1 MADTNSD
8 NLLAKNAA
16 KTIVNRFWND
26 YIRPKK
32 SLVILCLFLLAL
44 VAISFAFYPALIGWV
59 FDALEAKNT
68 NLLLKLAGLI
78 VVISVIKAYAVY
90 RQIQVVNKLVFSII
104 EQIQFEMTANLID
117 SDLSKVTSQPPG
129 HFVSR
134 IVNDLN
140 LIRDAL
146 VRVANSFVKD
156 SLTLIA
162 MICLMAW
169 YDWFLAFLVL
179 CVFPVAIY
187 PITKI
192 GLDQRK
198 ASYNLQKHMEN
209 LISQLS
215 ETILNIPVIKAYN
228 LESNQKEKSKYNF
241 NQLFLR
247 VMKLNVGRA
256 RVEPVLEILGG
267 IAISVVIISGAWRL
281 GQVDFSVGDFAGFI
295 TAMLLMVQPARG
307 LGSFNSVVQEG
318 IAAASRIYQLID
330 EKPSVI
336 SSISPVKT
344 LSENTVIQ
352 FENVSFRYGKIDIL
366 KNISFIAEKGKVT
379 AIVGAS
385 GAGKTTLLGLIERFY
400 DINQGVIYLAE
411 QDLRDLDISLLRS
424 KISYVSQDTSL
435 FNDTIKNNILFGD
448 KNADFDSIK
457 KAAQSAAA
465 HNFIQ
470 SLPDGYETKI
480 GTGGNLLSGG
490 QRQRIAIARA
500 FLRDAPI
507 LLMDEATSSLD
518 SESESKVQHAMDK
531 LAKGRTTIV
540 VAHRLSTVRKADKI
554 IVLDKGKIVESG
566 SHETLIAQ
574 DGVYTNLC
582 RLQFFSDF

>member
-1 MADTNSD
+1 MVDPNSN
-8 NLLAKNAA
+8 NLSA
-16 KTIVNRFWND
+16 KTIISRFWND
-26 YIRPKK
+26 YIKPKK
-32 SLVILCLFLLAL
+32 SLVILCLSLLAL
-44 VAISFAFYPALIGWV
+44 VAISYAFYPALIGFV

-68 NLLLKLAGLI
+68 NLLFQLAGLI
-78 VVISVIKAYAVY
+78 VLISIVKAFAVY

-104 EQIQFEMTANLID
+104 EEIQYKMTSKLIEA
-117 SDLSKVTSQPPG
+117 DLSLITSQPPG

-162 MICLMAW
+162 MICLMCW

-179 CVFPVAIY
+179 CVFPIAIY
-187 PITKI
+187 PIIRI

-198 ASYNLQKHMEN
+198 ASYNLQNHMEN

-215 ETILNIPVIKAYN
+215 ETISNIPVIKAYN
-228 LESNQKEKSKYNF
+228 LEINQKERSKYNF

-247 VMKLNVGRA
+247 LMKLNVGRA
-256 RVEPVLEILGG
+256 RVEPILEILGG
-267 IAISVVIISGAWRL
+267 IAISVVIVSGAWRL
-281 GQVDFSVGDFAGFI
+281 GKVDFSVGDFAGFI

-318 IAAASRIYQLID
+318 IAAANRIYQLID
-330 EKPSVI
+330 QKPIVI
-336 SSISPVKT
+336 SSKSSSLIS
-344 LSENTVIQ
+344 SENEIIQ
-352 FENVSFRYGKIDIL
+352 FDNVSFKYGKIDVL
-366 KNISFIAEKGKVT
+366 KNISFNAEKGKVT

-400 DINQGVIYLAE
+400 NVSQGAIYLGN
-411 QDLRDLDISLLRS
+411 QDLKDIKISSLRS
-424 KISYVSQDTSL
+424 KIAYVSQEGSM
-435 FNDTIKNNILFGD
+435 FNDSIKNNIMFGNQD
-448 KNADFDSIK
+448 ADFGQVK
-457 KAAQSAAA
+457 KAAQNAAA
-465 HNFIQ
+465 HDFIQ
-470 SLPDGYETKI
+470 SLPDGYETQI

-507 LLMDEATSSLD
+507 LLLDEATSSLD
-518 SESESKVQHAMDK
+518 SESESKIQYAMDK

-540 VAHRLSTVRKADKI
+540 VAHRLSTVRKANKI
-554 IVLDKGKIVESG
+554 IVLDNGKIVESG
-566 SHETLIAQ
+566 SHENLIAK

-582 RLQFFSDF
+582 RLQLFSG

>member
-1 MADTNSD
+1 MVDPNSN
-8 NLLAKNAA
+8 NLSA
-16 KTIVNRFWND
+16 KTIINRFWND
-26 YIRPKK
+26 YIKPKK
-32 SLVILCLFLLAL
+32 SLVILCLSLLAL
-44 VAISFAFYPALIGWV
+44 VAVSYAFYPALIGFV

-68 NLLLKLAGLI
+68 NLLFQLAGLI
-78 VVISVIKAYAVY
+78 VLISIVKAFAVY

-104 EQIQFEMTANLID
+104 EEIQYKMTSKLIE
-117 SDLSKVTSQPPG
+117 SDLSLITSQPPG

-162 MICLMAW
+162 MICLMCW

-179 CVFPVAIY
+179 CVFPIAIY
-187 PITKI
+187 PIIRI

-198 ASYNLQKHMEN
+198 ASYNLQNHMEN

-215 ETILNIPVIKAYN
+215 ETISNIPVIKAYN
-228 LESNQKEKSKYNF
+228 LEINQKERSKYNF

-247 VMKLNVGRA
+247 LMKLNVGRA
-256 RVEPVLEILGG
+256 RVEPILEILGG
-267 IAISVVIISGAWRL
+267 IAISVVIVSGAWRL
-281 GQVDFSVGDFAGFI
+281 GKVDFSVGDFAGFI

-318 IAAASRIYQLID
+318 IAAANRIYQLID
-330 EKPSVI
+330 QKPIVI
-336 SSISPVKT
+336 SSKSSCLIS
-344 LSENTVIQ
+344 SGNEIIQ
-352 FENVSFRYGKIDIL
+352 FDNVSFKYGKIDVL
-366 KNISFIAEKGKVT
+366 KNISFNAEKGKVT

-400 DINQGVIYLAE
+400 NVSQGAIYLGN
-411 QDLRDLDISLLRS
+411 QDLKDIKISSLRS
-424 KISYVSQDTSL
+424 KIAYVSQEGSM
-435 FNDTIKNNILFGD
+435 FNDTIKNNIMFGNQD
-448 KNADFDSIK
+448 ADFGQVK
-457 KAAQSAAA
+457 KAAQNAAA
-465 HNFIQ
+465 HDFIQ
-470 SLPDGYETKI
+470 SFPDGYETQI

-507 LLMDEATSSLD
+507 LLLDEATSSLD
-518 SESESKVQHAMDK
+518 SESESKIQYAMDK

-540 VAHRLSTVRKADKI
+540 VAHRLSTVRKANKI
-554 IVLDKGKIVESG
+554 IVLDNGKIVESG
-566 SHETLIAQ
+566 SHENLIAK

-582 RLQFFSDF
+582 RLQLFSG

>member
-1 MADTNSD
+1 MVDPNSN
-8 NLLAKNAA
+8 NLSA
-16 KTIVNRFWND
+16 KTIISRFWND
-26 YIRPKK
+26 YIKPKK
-32 SLVILCLFLLAL
+32 SLVILCLSLLAL
-44 VAISFAFYPALIGWV
+44 VAISYAFYPALIGFV

-68 NLLLKLAGLI
+68 NLLFQLAGLI
-78 VVISVIKAYAVY
+78 VLISIVKAFAVY

-104 EQIQFEMTANLID
+104 EEIQYKMTSKLIEA
-117 SDLSKVTSQPPG
+117 DLSLITSQPPG

-162 MICLMAW
+162 MICLMCW

-179 CVFPVAIY
+179 CVFPIAIY
-187 PITKI
+187 PIIRI

-198 ASYNLQKHMEN
+198 ASYNLQNHMEN

-215 ETILNIPVIKAYN
+215 ETISNIPVIKAYN
-228 LESNQKEKSKYNF
+228 LEINQKERSKYNF

-247 VMKLNVGRA
+247 LMKLNVGRA
-256 RVEPVLEILGG
+256 RVEPILEILGG
-267 IAISVVIISGAWRL
+267 IAISVVIVSGAWRL
-281 GQVDFSVGDFAGFI
+281 GKVDFSVGDFAGFI

-318 IAAASRIYQLID
+318 IAAANRIYQLID
-330 EKPSVI
+330 QKPIVI
-336 SSISPVKT
+336 SSKSSSLIS
-344 LSENTVIQ
+344 SGNEIIQ
-352 FENVSFRYGKIDIL
+352 FDNVSFKYGKIDVL
-366 KNISFIAEKGKVT
+366 KNISFNAEKGKVT

-400 DINQGVIYLAE
+400 NVSQGAIYLGN
-411 QDLRDLDISLLRS
+411 QDLKDIKISSLRS
-424 KISYVSQDTSL
+424 KIAYVSQEGSM
-435 FNDTIKNNILFGD
+435 FNDSIKNNIMFGNQD
-448 KNADFDSIK
+448 ADFGQVK
-457 KAAQSAAA
+457 KAAQNAAA
-465 HNFIQ
+465 HDFIQ
-470 SLPDGYETKI
+470 SLPDGYETQI

-507 LLMDEATSSLD
+507 LLLDEATSSLD
-518 SESESKVQHAMDK
+518 SESESKIQYAIDK

-540 VAHRLSTVRKADKI
+540 VAHRLSTVRKANKI
-554 IVLDKGKIVESG
+554 IVLDNGKIVESG
-566 SHETLIAQ
+566 SHENLIAK

-582 RLQFFSDF
+582 RLQLFSG

>member
-1 MADTNSD
+1 MVDPNSN
-8 NLLAKNAA
+8 NLSA
-16 KTIVNRFWND
+16 KTIISRFWND
-26 YIRPKK
+26 YIKPKK
-32 SLVILCLFLLAL
+32 SLVILCLSLLAL
-44 VAISFAFYPALIGWV
+44 VAISYAFYPALIGFV

-68 NLLLKLAGLI
+68 NLLFQLAGLI
-78 VVISVIKAYAVY
+78 VLISIVKAFAVY

-104 EQIQFEMTANLID
+104 EEIQYKMTSKLIEA
-117 SDLSKVTSQPPG
+117 DLSLITSQPPG

-162 MICLMAW
+162 MICLMCW

-179 CVFPVAIY
+179 CVFPIAIY
-187 PITKI
+187 PIIRI

-198 ASYNLQKHMEN
+198 ASYNLQNHMEN

-215 ETILNIPVIKAYN
+215 ETISNIPVIKAYN
-228 LESNQKEKSKYNF
+228 LEINQKERSKYNF

-247 VMKLNVGRA
+247 LMKLNVGRA
-256 RVEPVLEILGG
+256 RVEPILEILGG
-267 IAISVVIISGAWRL
+267 IAISVVIVSGAWRL
-281 GQVDFSVGDFAGFI
+281 GKVDFSVGDFAGFI

-318 IAAASRIYQLID
+318 IAAANRIYQLID
-330 EKPSVI
+330 QKPIVI
-336 SSISPVKT
+336 SSKSSSLIS
-344 LSENTVIQ
+344 SENEIIQ
-352 FENVSFRYGKIDIL
+352 FDNVSFKYGKIDVL
-366 KNISFIAEKGKVT
+366 KNISFNAEKGKVT

-400 DINQGVIYLAE
+400 NVSQGAIYLGN
-411 QDLRDLDISLLRS
+411 QDLKDIKISSLRS
-424 KISYVSQDTSL
+424 KIAYVSQEGSM
-435 FNDTIKNNILFGD
+435 FNDSIKNNIMFGNQD
-448 KNADFDSIK
+448 ADFGQVK
-457 KAAQSAAA
+457 KAAQNAAA
-465 HNFIQ
+465 HDFIQ
-470 SLPDGYETKI
+470 SLPDGYETQI

-507 LLMDEATSSLD
+507 LLLDEATSSLD
-518 SESESKVQHAMDK
+518 SESESKIQYAMDK

-540 VAHRLSTVRKADKI
+540 VAHRLSTVRKANKI
-554 IVLDKGKIVESG
+554 IVLDNGKIVESG
-566 SHETLIAQ
+566 SHENLIAK

-582 RLQFFSDF
+582 RLQLFSD

>member
-1 MADTNSD
+1 MVDPNSN
-8 NLLAKNAA
+8 NLSA
-16 KTIVNRFWND
+16 KTIISRFWND
-26 YIRPKK
+26 YIKPKK
-32 SLVILCLFLLAL
+32 SLVILCLSLLAL
-44 VAISFAFYPALIGWV
+44 VAISYAFYPALIGFV
-59 FDALEAKNT
+59 FDALEAKNS
-68 NLLLKLAGLI
+68 NLLFQLAGLI
-78 VVISVIKAYAVY
+78 VLISIVKAFAVY

-104 EQIQFEMTANLID
+104 EEIQYKMTSKLIEA
-117 SDLSKVTSQPPG
+117 DLSLITSQPPG

-162 MICLMAW
+162 MICLMCW

-179 CVFPVAIY
+179 CVFPIAIY
-187 PITKI
+187 PIIRI

-198 ASYNLQKHMEN
+198 ASYNLQNHMEN

-215 ETILNIPVIKAYN
+215 ETISNIPVIKAYN
-228 LESNQKEKSKYNF
+228 LEINQKERSKYNF

-247 VMKLNVGRA
+247 LMKLNVGRA
-256 RVEPVLEILGG
+256 RVEPILEILGG
-267 IAISVVIISGAWRL
+267 IAISVVIVSGAWRL
-281 GQVDFSVGDFAGFI
+281 GKVDFSVGDFAGFI

-318 IAAASRIYQLID
+318 IAAANRIYQLID
-330 EKPSVI
+330 QKPIVI
-336 SSISPVKT
+336 SSKSSSLIS
-344 LSENTVIQ
+344 SGNEIIQ
-352 FENVSFRYGKIDIL
+352 FDNVSFKYGKIDVL
-366 KNISFIAEKGKVT
+366 KNISFNAEKGKVT

-400 DINQGVIYLAE
+400 NVSQGAIYLGN
-411 QDLRDLDISLLRS
+411 QDLKDIKISSLRS
-424 KISYVSQDTSL
+424 KIAYVSQEGSM
-435 FNDTIKNNILFGD
+435 FNDTIKNNIMFGNQD
-448 KNADFDSIK
+448 ADFGQVK
-457 KAAQSAAA
+457 KAAQNAAA
-465 HNFIQ
+465 HDFIQ
-470 SLPDGYETKI
+470 SLPDGYETQI

-507 LLMDEATSSLD
+507 LLLDEATSSLD
-518 SESESKVQHAMDK
+518 SESESKIQYAMDK

-540 VAHRLSTVRKADKI
+540 VAHRLSTVRKANKI
-554 IVLDKGKIVESG
+554 IVLDNGKIVESG
-566 SHETLIAQ
+566 SHENLIAK

-582 RLQFFSDF
+582 RLQLFSG

>member
-1 MADTNSD
+1 MVDPNSN
-8 NLLAKNAA
+8 NLSA
-16 KTIVNRFWND
+16 KTIISRFWND
-26 YIRPKK
+26 YIKTKK
-32 SLVILCLFLLAL
+32 SLVILCLSLLAL
-44 VAISFAFYPALIGWV
+44 VAISYAFYPALIGFV

-68 NLLLKLAGLI
+68 NLLFQLAGLI
-78 VVISVIKAYAVY
+78 VLISIVKAFAVY

-104 EQIQFEMTANLID
+104 EEIQYKMTSKLIEA
-117 SDLSKVTSQPPG
+117 DLSLITSQPPG

-162 MICLMAW
+162 MICLMCW

-179 CVFPVAIY
+179 CVFPIAIY
-187 PITKI
+187 PIIRI

-198 ASYNLQKHMEN
+198 ASYNLQNHMEN

-215 ETILNIPVIKAYN
+215 ETISNIPVIKAYN
-228 LESNQKEKSKYNF
+228 LEINQKERSKYNF

-247 VMKLNVGRA
+247 LMKLNVGRA
-256 RVEPVLEILGG
+256 RVEPILEILGG
-267 IAISVVIISGAWRL
+267 IAISVVIVSGAWRL
-281 GQVDFSVGDFAGFI
+281 GKVDFSVGDFAGFI

-318 IAAASRIYQLID
+318 IAAANRIYQLID
-330 EKPSVI
+330 QKPIVI
-336 SSISPVKT
+336 SSKSSSLIS
-344 LSENTVIQ
+344 SGNEIIQ
-352 FENVSFRYGKIDIL
+352 FDNVSFKYGKIDVL
-366 KNISFIAEKGKVT
+366 KNISFNAEKGKVT

-400 DINQGVIYLAE
+400 NVSQGAIYLGN
-411 QDLRDLDISLLRS
+411 QDLKDIKISSLRS
-424 KISYVSQDTSL
+424 KIAYVSQEGSM
-435 FNDTIKNNILFGD
+435 FNDTIKNNIMFGNQD
-448 KNADFDSIK
+448 ADFGQVK
-457 KAAQSAAA
+457 KAAQNAAA
-465 HNFIQ
+465 HDFIQ
-470 SLPDGYETKI
+470 SLPDGYETQI

-507 LLMDEATSSLD
+507 LLLDEATSSLD
-518 SESESKVQHAMDK
+518 SESESKIQYAMDK

-540 VAHRLSTVRKADKI
+540 VAHRLSTVRKANKI
-554 IVLDKGKIVESG
+554 IVLDNGKIVESG
-566 SHETLIAQ
+566 SHENLIAK

-582 RLQFFSDF
+582 RLQLFSG

>member
-1 MADTNSD
+1 MIDPKTNILSGK
-8 NLLAKNAA
+8 NL
-16 KTIVNRFWND
+16 IIRFWND
-26 YIRPKK
+26 YIKPRK
-32 SLVILCLFLLAL
+32 SLVILCLLLLAL
-44 VAISFAFYPALIGWV
+44 VAISFALYPALIGWV
-59 FDALEAKNT
+59 FDALEARNT
-68 NLLLKLAGLI
+68 TLLYQLAGII
-78 VVISVIKAYAVY
+78 VLISVFKAFAVY

-104 EQIQFEMTANLID
+104 EEIQYQMTSRLID
-117 SDLSKVTSQPPG
+117 SDLALITAQPPG

-162 MICLMAW
+162 MVCLMAW
-169 YDWFLAFLVL
+169 YDWFLAFLVV
-179 CVFPVAIY
+179 CVFPIAIY
-187 PITKI
+187 PIVKI

-198 ASYNLQKHMEN
+198 ASYNLQNHMET

-215 ETILNIPVIKAYN
+215 ETIANVPIIKAYN
-228 LESNQKEKSKYNF
+228 LEIYEKERSKYNF

-247 VMKLNVGRA
+247 LMKLVVGRA
-256 RVEPVLEILGG
+256 RVEPILEILGG
-267 IAISVVIISGAWRL
+267 IAISIVIISGAWRISH
-281 GQVDFSVGDFAGFI
+281 VDFSVGDFAGFI

-318 IAAASRIYQLID
+318 IAATKRIYELID
-330 EKPSVI
+330 QKPKII
-336 SSISPVKT
+336 SSKSSKPIYSGN
-344 LSENTVIQ
+344 EYIQ
-352 FENVSFRYGKIDIL
+352 FESVSFKYSKTKILNNVSFK
-366 KNISFIAEKGKVT
+366 AEKGKVT

-400 DINQGVIYLAE
+400 EVSQGVIYIGDQELK
-411 QDLRDLDISLLRS
+411 DIQISSLRS
-424 KISYVSQDTSL
+424 KIALVSQDATL
-435 FNDTIKNNILFGD
+435 FDDTIKNNIKFG
-448 KNADFDSIK
+448 NQESSFDEIIN
-457 KAAQSAAA
+457 AAQNAAA

-470 SLPDGYETKI
+470 SMPKGYETKI

-507 LLMDEATSSLD
+507 LLLDEATSSLD
-518 SESESKVQHAMDK
+518 SESENKIQQAMDQ
-531 LAKGRTTIV
+531 LSKGRTTIV
-540 VAHRLSTVRKADKI
+540 VAHRLSTVRKAHKI
-554 IVLDKGKIVESG
+554 IVLDEGKVVESG
-566 SHETLIAQ
+566 SHDSLIAQ

-582 RLQFFSDF
+582 RLQFFSS

>member
-1 MADTNSD
+1 MVDPNSN
-8 NLLAKNAA
+8 NLSA
-16 KTIVNRFWND
+16 KTIISRFWND
-26 YIRPKK
+26 YIKPKK
-32 SLVILCLFLLAL
+32 SLVILCLSLLAL
-44 VAISFAFYPALIGWV
+44 VAISYAFYPALIGFV

-68 NLLLKLAGLI
+68 NLLFQLAGLI
-78 VVISVIKAYAVY
+78 VLISIVKAFAVY

-104 EQIQFEMTANLID
+104 EEIQYKMTSKLIEA
-117 SDLSKVTSQPPG
+117 DLSLITSQPPG

-162 MICLMAW
+162 MICLMCW

-179 CVFPVAIY
+179 CVFPIAIY
-187 PITKI
+187 PIIRI

-198 ASYNLQKHMEN
+198 ASYNLQNHMEN

-215 ETILNIPVIKAYN
+215 ETISNIPVIKAYN
-228 LESNQKEKSKYNF
+228 LEINQKERSKYNF

-247 VMKLNVGRA
+247 LMKLNVGRA
-256 RVEPVLEILGG
+256 RVEPILEILGG

-281 GQVDFSVGDFAGFI
+281 GKVDFSVGDFAGFI

-318 IAAASRIYQLID
+318 IAAANRIYQLID
-330 EKPSVI
+330 QKPIVI
-336 SSISPVKT
+336 SSKSSSLIS
-344 LSENTVIQ
+344 SGNEIIQ
-352 FENVSFRYGKIDIL
+352 FDNVSFKYGKIDVL
-366 KNISFIAEKGKVT
+366 KNISFNAEKGKVT

-400 DINQGVIYLAE
+400 NVSQGAIYLGN
-411 QDLRDLDISLLRS
+411 QDLKDIKISSLRS
-424 KISYVSQDTSL
+424 KIAYVSQEGSM
-435 FNDTIKNNILFGD
+435 FNDSIKNNIMFGNQD
-448 KNADFDSIK
+448 ADFGQVK
-457 KAAQSAAA
+457 KAAQNAAA
-465 HNFIQ
+465 HDFIQ
-470 SLPDGYETKI
+470 SLPDGYETQI

-507 LLMDEATSSLD
+507 LLLDEATSSLD
-518 SESESKVQHAMDK
+518 SESESKIQYAMDK

-540 VAHRLSTVRKADKI
+540 VAHRLSTVRKANKI
-554 IVLDKGKIVESG
+554 IVLDNGKIVESG
-566 SHETLIAQ
+566 SHENLIAK

-582 RLQFFSDF
+582 RLQLFSG